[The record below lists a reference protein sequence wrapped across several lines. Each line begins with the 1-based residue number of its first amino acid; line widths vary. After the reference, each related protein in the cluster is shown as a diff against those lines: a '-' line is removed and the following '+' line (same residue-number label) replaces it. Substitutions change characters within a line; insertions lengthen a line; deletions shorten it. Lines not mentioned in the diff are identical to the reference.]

1 MVLESD
7 GSNMHYRKVLVIS
20 GKGPGPNQFAQTLRG
35 LVIDSG
41 DRLCAVGDSD
51 LRVFSL
57 EGKLLQGWPTDRP
70 GYSIAV
76 GPEETIYVGQAGQVQ
91 TFDRQGKLLDTWRD
105 PARMGLISAIG
116 VTGASILLADVKDR
130 CIRRYDRKGTF
141 VKDIG
146 KDNRMRG
153 FMIPNQHLDFAI
165 DPEGVI
171 HAPNPGKHRVES
183 YALDGKLICHF
194 GRFGGPD
201 TAGFGGCC
209 NPTNIA
215 LTRQGRVVVTEKADP
230 RVKVYDAL
238 GKLLAVMGE
247 KDFDPACKNMDV
259 AVDSGGRIYVA
270 DTVRLHV
277 CVYAPEG
284 ADDATRPATAPH
296 GETVKS

>member
-1 MVLESD
+1 
-7 GSNMHYRKVLVIS
+7 MHYRKVLVIS
-20 GKGPGPNQFAQTLRG
+20 GKGPGSSQFSQTLRG
-35 LVIDSG
+35 LVIDPG
-41 DRLCAVGDSD
+41 DRLCAVGDSA
-51 LRVFSL
+51 LKIFSL
-57 EGKLLQGWPTDRP
+57 EGQLLQGWPTDRP
-70 GYSIAV
+70 GYSVAV
-76 GPEETIYVGQAGQVQ
+76 GPDETIYIGQAGQVQ

-105 PARMGLISAIG
+105 RARMGLISAIG
-116 VTGASILLADVKDR
+116 LTGDSILLADVKDR

-141 VKDIG
+141 LQDIG

-165 DPEGVI
+165 DEKDVI
-171 HAPNPGKHRVES
+171 HAANPGKHRVES
-183 YALDGKLICHF
+183 YSLDGKLICHF

-215 LTRQGRVVVTEKADP
+215 LTRQGQVVVTEKADP

-259 AVDSGGRIYVA
+259 AVDSRGRIYVA

-277 CVYAPEG
+277 CVYVPEG
-284 ADDATRPATAPH
+284 ADDATRPATTAH